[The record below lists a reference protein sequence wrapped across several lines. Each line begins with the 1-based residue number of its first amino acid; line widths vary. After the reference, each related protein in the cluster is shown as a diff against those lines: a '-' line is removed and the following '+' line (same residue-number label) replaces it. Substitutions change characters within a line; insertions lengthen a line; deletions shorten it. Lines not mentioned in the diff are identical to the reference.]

1 MVKKFSI
8 PCQFDSGNV
17 APFDFFVGNPT
28 DGKHPIEF
36 QSKWLNDIKGG
47 HVPKDI
53 MDSIKKIKDLA
64 DRNNV
69 FTFDTPLARL
79 DKENRALFV
88 EKVLCTISD
97 QVLILSTDEEIV
109 GDLYKIVKK
118 HLSKTYTLIND
129 EKEGKTEIKEAY
141 F

>member
-36 QSKWLNDIKGG
+36 QSKWLNEIKGG

-69 FTFDTPLARL
+69 SFEDLCVYAINIAN
-79 DKENRALFV
+79 DKA
-88 EKVLCTISD
+88 
-97 QVLILSTDEEIV
+97 
-109 GDLYKIVKK
+109 
-118 HLSKTYTLIND
+118 
-129 EKEGKTEIKEAY
+129 EKEIPEFNNLLIQLNKQL
-141 F
+141 